1 MRWRPDEVRPLAAD
15 ETTRSIELGGH
26 KVPYVLR
33 RARRSSIGLSID
45 HRGLRVG
52 APLRA
57 SLQEIETVILRHC
70 EWVCRKIDEWQD
82 RCLPEA
88 VHIADGTQLA
98 LLGRPLTIRLA
109 VGTNRWVWSPQAAE
123 PSLTLCL
130 RSPTEAP
137 RVLEKAL
144 RESARALFVE
154 RLAHYVPL
162 LGVDLPVLS
171 LSSARGRWG
180 SCSRRSGIRLNW
192 RLIHFPQA
200 LIDYVVVHEL
210 AHLRE
215 MNHSASHKALMAS
228 VLPDWY
234 TRQAELKQC
243 GRVLDMEFVWC
254 DEEPTRKSASAGGE
268 ARRQGMQGSIRSWS
282 GDRSTGSP

>member
-1 MRWRPDEVRPLAAD
+1 MRSQPDEVRPLAAD
-15 ETTRSIELGGH
+15 EPTRTIELGGRS
-26 KVPYVLR
+26 VPYVLR
-33 RARRSSIGLSID
+33 RAGRGSIGLSID

-57 SLQEIETVILRHC
+57 SLTEIEAVILRHR
-70 EWVCRKIDEWQD
+70 EWVSRKLDEWQD
-82 RCLPEA
+82 RSLREI
-88 VHIADGTQLA
+88 VRIADGTQLP
-98 LLGRPLTIRLA
+98 LLGSPFTIRLA
-109 VGTNRWVWSPQAAE
+109 LGTNRWVWNLQTAE

-130 RSPTEAP
+130 RSPAEAP
-137 RVLEKAL
+137 RVLEEAL

-162 LGVDLPVLS
+162 LGVDPPVLS

-210 AHLRE
+210 AHLHE
-215 MNHSASHKALMAS
+215 MNHSPSHKAVMAS
-228 VLPDWY
+228 VLPNWCDL
-234 TRQAELKQC
+234 QASLKKC
-243 GRVLDMEFVWC
+243 GRVLDREFVWC
-254 DEEPTRKSASAGGE
+254 DGDPRKILSRADEE
-268 ARRQGMQGSIRSWS
+268 ARVPRVDRGPPQGAVSRA
-282 GDRSTGSP
+282 